1 MRIGELSERTG
12 VSARLLR
19 YYEQQG
25 LLGSERDS
33 NGYRRY
39 HPAAVQRVHRIR
51 ELLDAGMTTE
61 VIRTLLPCAQGGP
74 GLLTCSHSVRVVD
87 DQLARVEE
95 QMAELE
101 RKKEALRGVS
111 RAMEARRR
119 EDEALARMAL
129 KSA

>member
-1 MRIGELSERTG
+1 MRIGELSQRTG
-12 VSARLLR
+12 GSARMLR

-25 LLGSERDS
+25 LLGSERDG

-39 HPAAVQRVHRIR
+39 RPAAVERVHRIR

-74 GLLTCSHSVRVVD
+74 GLLACSRSVQALD

-95 QMAELE
+95 QMAELR
-101 RKKEALRGVS
+101 RKKEAL
-111 RAMEARRR
+111 ARLELR
-119 EDEALARMAL
+119 
-129 KSA
+129 SA

>member
-1 MRIGELSERTG
+1 MRIGELSQRTG
-12 VSARLLR
+12 VSTRLLR

-39 HPAAVQRVHRIR
+39 PEAAVERVHRIR

-74 GLLTCSHSVRVVD
+74 GLLTCSHSVQVLD
-87 DQLARVEE
+87 EQLARVEE

-101 RKKEALRGVS
+101 RKR
-111 RAMEARRR
+111 
-119 EDEALARMAL
+119 EALARLELRPA
-129 KSA
+129 